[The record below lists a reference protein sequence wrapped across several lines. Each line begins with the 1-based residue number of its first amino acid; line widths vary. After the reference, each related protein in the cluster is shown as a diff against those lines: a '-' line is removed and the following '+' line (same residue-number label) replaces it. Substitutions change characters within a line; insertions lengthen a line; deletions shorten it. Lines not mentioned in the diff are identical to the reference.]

1 MIKNFYYQFT
11 TRHIQCPESLIT
23 ISIRNIPLHNITS
36 QIQKLRVKNTHKRD
50 QVSALYQKSYKN
62 NAMTIKIQPK
72 KMAFHS

>member
-36 QIQKLRVKNTHKRD
+36 QLQKLRVKNTHKRD
-50 QVSALYQKSYKN
+50 QTSVILKISQK
-62 NAMTIKIQPK
+62 
-72 KMAFHS
+72 